1 MIVNLFAGHGVDVG
15 ARMAGLPD
23 GVGFEL
29 DGDTCA
35 TRAIHGMPTIRA
47 DVSTWPLEPLRGRV
61 SGLWA
66 SPPCQ
71 DWSLA
76 GSRTERAGRTGW
88 LVDEPLRWAEA
99 LEPEWIVCEQV
110 PPALKVW
117 KSHVERLEEL
127 GWSTWAGILNS
138 ADYGVPQTRKRAFLL
153 ARRGRPPVPP
163 RPTHVAPKNRDPQLS
178 LLDAERRPWVTMAD
192 ALGWPSSAEVR
203 SWRGAGMVA
212 RHGTRPPCMGDQPA
226 PTLTTAPGRRW
237 KILHTN
243 RGQREDGSRQVID
256 ALANPAPTFTAR
268 SGGQWKIERRPGRPS
283 SQFSKD
289 PVRVTLAEALT
300 LQSYPAG
307 FAVAGSKTSRFRQV
321 GNAVPPL
328 LARRILESVV
338 R

>member
-23 GVGFEL
+23 GIGFEL

-61 SGLWA
+61 TGLWA

-76 GSRTERAGRTGW
+76 GSRTERAGHTGW
-88 LVDEPLRWAEA
+88 LVDEPLRWAET
-99 LEPEWIVCEQV
+99 LEPEWIVYEQV

-117 KSHVERLEEL
+117 GQHADRLEAG
-127 GWSTWAGILNS
+127 GWSTWTGILNS
-138 ADYGVPQTRKRAFLL
+138 ADYGVPQTRRRAFLL
-153 ARRGRPPVPP
+153 ACRGRQPSPPG
-163 RPTHVAPKNRDPQLS
+163 PTHIDPKRRPPQLS
-178 LLDAERRPWVTMAD
+178 LLDPGRADWVNMAE
-192 ALGWPSSAEVR
+192 ALGRPESAEVR
-203 SWRGAGMVA
+203 SWRGAGM
-212 RHGTRPPCMGDQPA
+212 A
-226 PTLTTAPGRRW
+226 PTRRW

-256 ALANPAPTFTAR
+256 AVANPAPTFTAK
-268 SGGQWKIERRPGRPS
+268 SGGQWKIEGRPGRPS

-307 FAVAGSKTSRFRQV
+307 FAVAGSKTSQFRQV

-328 LARRILESVV
+328 LAQRILEAVIKEKT
-338 R
+338 